1 MTDSSKV
8 ALLGLDRAEL
18 TSLVESLGEPAY
30 RGQQLRDAIYRQR
43 VEAVEEISTLSQ
55 SLRGKLTEKGV
66 SVGLPRIAQRFV
78 SQDGT
83 VRYLVALADGQ
94 SVETVW
100 MPEGDG
106 GEAGDG
112 SEAGELAER
121 FAESDSSGTSG
132 ARAPIEKQEPIEAL
146 KRCATQKLTDQTPDR
161 KQEQEPGWRQ
171 EQKPERG
178 REEKQKSGCGQE
190 QIRDRGQQDS
200 DRGQQHDSDQRQGQ
214 RYGSDQRQSQRR
226 VQGQNQGR
234 STICISSQVGCAV
247 DCQFCL
253 TALLGVKRNL
263 SSGEIV
269 GQVCAVLKDQQVS
282 PPEDRI
288 NLVFMGMGE
297 PFLNYENFV
306 KAARLLVEEVG
317 IAERRMTVSTAG
329 IVPRIHDFGAEKIR
343 PKLAISLN
351 ASNDALRTRLMPLN
365 KKWNLEMLMAAAKEY
380 PLRTRE
386 WITFEYVLLGG
397 VNDGPENAREV
408 VELLRGMRCKV
419 NLIALNPG
427 PGIEF
432 ATPDRE
438 RVVEFQKILRESGV
452 PAYVRRPRGRDIY
465 AACGQLKR
473 TVEIAT
479 APAQ

>member
-1 MTDSSKV
+1 MTDRSQTE
-8 ALLGLDRAEL
+8 LLGQDRAEL
-18 TSLVESLGEPAY
+18 ASLVESMGEPAF
-30 RGQQLRDAIYRQR
+30 RARQFLEAVYRQR
-43 VEAVEEISTLSQ
+43 VDTIEQISNLPQELRRTLV
-55 SLRGKLTEKGV
+55 EKGL
-66 SVGLPRIAQRFV
+66 SIGLPRIEKRFV

-83 VRYLVALADGQ
+83 VRYLIALGDGQ
-94 SVETVW
+94 TVETVW

-121 FAESDSSGTSG
+121 FDESSSLREGISAQSEMAEPVAPGGT
-132 ARAPIEKQEPIEAL
+132 
-146 KRCATQKLTDQTPDR
+146 
-161 KQEQEPGWRQ
+161 
-171 EQKPERG
+171 
-178 REEKQKSGCGQE
+178 
-190 QIRDRGQQDS
+190 
-200 DRGQQHDSDQRQGQ
+200 
-214 RYGSDQRQSQRR
+214 QRR
-226 VQGQNQGR
+226 RQIQGQNPGR

-263 SSGEIV
+263 TAGEIV

-297 PFLNYENFV
+297 PFLNYDNFV

-317 IAERRMTVSTAG
+317 VAERRMTVSTAG
-329 IVPRIHDFGAEKIR
+329 IVPRIHDFGEESIR

-365 KKWNLEMLMAAAKEY
+365 KKWNLEMLMAAARAY

-397 VNDGPENAREV
+397 VNDAPENAREV
-408 VELLRGMRCKV
+408 AELLRGMRCKV

-432 ATPDRE
+432 TTPDRE
-438 RVVEFQKILRESGV
+438 RVAQFQQILRDSRI
-452 PAYVRRPRGRDIY
+452 PAFVRRPRGRDIY

-479 APAQ
+479 VPGP